1 MSDKKLNDSQINTCI
16 DQASKIVDVK
26 HELGLIQNLINIVS
40 LVSVLDRREAA
51 GAIYSILIGE
61 KALDNV
67 SRTLDV
73 VLNNLEDIATTLS
86 DIDGSEDE

>member
-1 MSDKKLNDSQINTCI
+1 MLKNNLTELQTNTCI
-16 DQASKIVDVK
+16 DQASKIVDIK
-26 HELGLIQNLINIVS
+26 HELGLIQKLINTVS